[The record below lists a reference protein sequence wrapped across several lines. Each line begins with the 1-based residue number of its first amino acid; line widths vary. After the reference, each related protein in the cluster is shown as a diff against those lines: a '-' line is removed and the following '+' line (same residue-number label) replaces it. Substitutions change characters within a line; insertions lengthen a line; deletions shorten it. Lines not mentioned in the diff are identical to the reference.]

1 MSSVANKK
9 ESISCKLST
18 KTSSWYSPTMTDHKL
33 SHHRRQ
39 SVNCHKAQQSFWKI
53 ELILH
58 EWFWYTSDMKKIFP
72 FNKICQ
78 LMKRKSSF
86 MMSLWPMDSYFR
98 ILFKYPLTWNEG
110 LKFYPAFKC
119 KISFN
124 KFTHNLSP
132 TPPHIMRGVFWS
144 RSECGVRIIPTSL
157 FFRTY
162 DNPSLDPQSVQ
173 FYWWLHAFGI
183 KKWLLKR
190 VILL

>member
-1 MSSVANKK
+1 MQTVNKDQQLIFSHHDWPQIISPPS
-9 ESISCKLST
+9 SISKLSR
-18 KTSSWYSPTMTDHKL
+18 SGVFL
-33 SHHRRQ
+33 
-39 SVNCHKAQQSFWKI
+39 KI

-119 KISFN
+119 KIPFN
-124 KFTHNLSP
+124 KFTQNLSP
-132 TPPHIMRGVFWS
+132 TPPHIMRGVFFGQGLS
-144 RSECGVRIIPTSL
+144 VGLELSPPPCFSEHMITP
-157 FFRTY
+157 
-162 DNPSLDPQSVQ
+162 
-173 FYWWLHAFGI
+173 H
-183 KKWLLKR
+183 
-190 VILL
+190 